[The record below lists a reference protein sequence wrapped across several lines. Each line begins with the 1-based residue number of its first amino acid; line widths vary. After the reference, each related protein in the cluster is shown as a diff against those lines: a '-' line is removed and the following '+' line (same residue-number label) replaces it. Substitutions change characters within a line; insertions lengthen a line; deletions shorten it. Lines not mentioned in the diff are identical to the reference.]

1 MTDKQ
6 IQKSGEGSTNV
17 QANSMT
23 VNIGIDEKRAREIY
37 SEMNLQVRQQYSQ
50 EAVQVAKK
58 RVDEFEAILI
68 PKMEKLD
75 GALEAFGDPSFQL
88 LLLEAQK
95 TAAAT
100 ERPADYDLL
109 SELLIHRFQK
119 GSDRMART
127 GINRAVEIVD
137 EISDDALLGLTVS
150 HAVSHLTP
158 VTGNIIEGL
167 GVLDNLFGKIL
178 YGKLPNDSAWL
189 DQLDLLDAVRLSTF
203 GSMKKIE
210 QYYPEKLS
218 GYVDVGIKRDSE
230 KYTKAV
236 EILHQ
241 HTIPSD
247 ILVTHELD
255 NGFVRINVPNISA
268 ISSIVIRRT
277 QSFGSWYIPKET
289 QVPLSDAQVRALK
302 SVYELYEQDDNKK
315 QDNVKSLMGK
325 WDSRPH
331 LKELR
336 EWWDNIGIVF
346 QITAVGRVLAHSN
359 AQRCDS
365 TLPPIS

>member
-6 IQKSGEGSTNV
+6 VQKSGEGSTNV

-37 SEMNLQVRQQYSQ
+37 SEMNLQMRQQYSQ

-58 RVDEFEAILI
+58 RVDEFESNLI

-119 GSDRMART
+119 GSDRIART

-137 EISDDALLGLTVS
+137 EISDDALLGLTIA
-150 HAVSHLTP
+150 HAVSNFTP

-167 GVLDNLFGKIL
+167 TLLDNLFGKII
-178 YGKLPNDSAWL
+178 YGKLPNDNAWL
-189 DQLDLLDAVRLSTF
+189 DQLDLLDAVRLGTF

-210 QYYPEKLS
+210 QYYPENLA
-218 GYVDVGIKRDSE
+218 GYVDVGIERDSDN
-230 KYTKAV
+230 YTKAI
-236 EILHQ
+236 ELIKHNN
-241 HTIPSD
+241 IPSD
-247 ILVTHELD
+247 IIVTHELD
-255 NGFVRINVPNISA
+255 SNFVRVNVPNRSA
-268 ISSIVIRRT
+268 LRSIVIHRP
-277 QSFGSWYIPKET
+277 QPFASWYIQKPV
-289 QVPLSDAQVRALK
+289 QVPLSDTQVHALE
-302 SVYELYEQDDNKK
+302 SVYELYEQDSNKK
-315 QDNVKSLMGK
+315 QNNVKTFMEK
-325 WDSRPH
+325 WDSKPH
-331 LKELR
+331 LNALR
-336 EWWDNIGIVF
+336 EWWDRLEVVF

-359 AQRCDS
+359 AQRCDNS
-365 TLPPIS
+365 LPPMN